1 MRPTARVTWRDFG
14 PFIRHVRESQ
24 GISQEQLGQRL
35 GCGRI
40 HVYRLEHGHRHPS
53 RVLLRL
59 LRQLYIFQPPDAEL
73 LDAFEL
79 LLESN
84 CDAIDTDVAQA
95 WPRFGSGHA
104 ARRGGY

>member
-53 RVLLRL
+53 KVLLHL
-59 LRQLYIFQPPDAEL
+59 LRQLYNFQSPDSEL

-79 LLESN
+79 LLECD
-84 CDAIDTDVAQA
+84 CDAIETDVAWA
-95 WPRFGSGHA
+95 WSQFGSRRA
-104 ARRGGY
+104 VRRGGF